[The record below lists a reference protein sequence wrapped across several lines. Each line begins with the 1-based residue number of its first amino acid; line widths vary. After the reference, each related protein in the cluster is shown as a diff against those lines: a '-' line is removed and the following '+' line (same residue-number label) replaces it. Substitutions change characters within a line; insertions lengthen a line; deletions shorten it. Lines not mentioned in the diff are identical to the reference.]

1 MFNIK
6 LKKKNFPEKKLSE
19 LLMVSLTFQKKINP
33 EKLCFWKHSN
43 TLGFEKLIIFF
54 KSNNSWDQYQNYYRK
69 NNEN

>member
-1 MFNIK
+1 MCNIK
-6 LKKKNFPEKKLSE
+6 FKKKNFPEKKLSE

-33 EKLCFWKHSN
+33 EKLCFRKHSK